1 MFLSIEVTNCLC
13 RIFEKSVTIIIAL
26 KRFFF
31 SISHL
36 LHVVFF
42 AETKFVSSCNLTAE
56 WEKWEGVSAEAIA
69 EILKKRQSRGSK
81 TYGAFDS
88 LQSSQLRLACKSYCV
103 GYRSPSMA
111 GAQWF
116 QNMFSSIKKTRA
128 VVVVARPRVYLL
140 CLPCMANKPDIQNLY
155 LCTAEFF
162 LCSFECPL
170 PLAPALHLLS
180 IFRT

>member
-1 MFLSIEVTNCLC
+1 MEITVCLC
-13 RIFEKSVTIIIAL
+13 RIFEKTVTIIIAL
-26 KRFFF
+26 KSFFF
-31 SISHL
+31 
-36 LHVVFF
+36 FF
-42 AETKFVSSCNLTAE
+42 FPSYLSPFACRIYCAETKFVSSCNLTAE

-69 EILKKRQSRGSK
+69 EIQKKRQSRGSK

-140 CLPCMANKPDIQNLY
+140 CLPCMANKPDIQNLHRLY
-155 LCTAEFF
+155 
-162 LCSFECPL
+162 S
-170 PLAPALHLLS
+170 
-180 IFRT
+180 